1 MSKNPTGE
9 GQYLPKSSVK
19 TGRGD
24 MLLQMHKNKCK
35 STRIMKNQAKMIHPR
50 KAKKLQK
57 PTLKKKKNT
66 QKTEIQELFDKE
78 FQKNILKELNE
89 LQTNK

>member
-57 PTLKKKKNT
+57 PTLKKKKK
-66 QKTEIQELFDKE
+66 KTEIQELFDKE

-89 LQTNK
+89 LQRNK

>member
-57 PTLKKKKNT
+57 PTLKKKKKKKHKK
-66 QKTEIQELFDKE
+66 QRS
-78 FQKNILKELNE
+78 KNYLTKNSKKIS
-89 LQTNK
+89 

>member
-50 KAKKLQK
+50 KAKKLHK
-57 PTLKKKKNT
+57 PTLKKKKT